1 MRMCCV
7 YLFSTDEL
15 DGSGLTKIAARE
27 PTHGCG
33 RICGMPTV
41 ELNLSGKDHSYEII
55 IEPGAI
61 DTLGERLAR
70 VAPHAKAGAII
81 DANIE
86 PSHGRVALRALK
98 RGGYDVTV
106 GVMPASEKMKSL
118 KTVQELL
125 AVLLDAKLERKSPV
139 VAIGGGIVG
148 DTTGYVAA
156 SYLRGVPFVQVPT
169 TLLSMVDASVGGKV
183 GVNVP
188 QGKNLVGAFHQPVL
202 VVIDPNVLKT
212 LPDRDLRCGL
222 AECVK
227 HGVIRDPDLF
237 SWIEDNLDRILDLD
251 SDALVELVKRNVTI
265 KAEVVMDDEKEQGVR
280 AHLNFGHTF
289 AHAIEASPAVEAK
302 ASKKPRRRFAP
313 PPRFEVPEPP
323 PQAQSY
329 EGPYAHGEAVSLG
342 MVAATSL
349 AVATGRCDSTLLDR
363 LVALLDRIGLPTS
376 SDKLADTELLMDIM
390 QTDKKVKDGQV
401 RLVLPDRLGAVSI
414 VNDTPSEKI
423 AEAWHALRG

>member
-1 MRMCCV
+1 
-7 YLFSTDEL
+7 
-15 DGSGLTKIAARE
+15 
-27 PTHGCG
+27 
-33 RICGMPTV
+33 MPTV
-41 ELNLSGKDHSYEII
+41 ELNIAGKDHGYEIV

-61 DTLGERLAR
+61 DTLGQRLDK
-70 VAPHAKAGAII
+70 VAPHAKAAAII
-81 DANIE
+81 DQKIE
-86 PSHGRVALRALK
+86 TSHGRVALRSLK
-98 RGGYDVTV
+98 RADYDITV

-118 KTVQELL
+118 KTVQDLL

-139 VAIGGGIVG
+139 IAIGGGIVG
-148 DTTGYVAA
+148 DTAGYVAA

-202 VVIDPNVLKT
+202 VVIDTDVLKT

-237 SWIEDNLDRILDLD
+237 AWIEENVDRVLNLE
-251 SDALVELVKRNVTI
+251 SEALVELVQRNVKI
-265 KAEVVMDDEKEQGVR
+265 KAAVVMEDEKEQGVR

-289 AHAIEASPAVEAK
+289 AHAIEASPAVQAAAAVPK
-302 ASKKPRRRFAP
+302 RRRFAAA
-313 PPRFEVPEPP
+313 PRFEVPKPP
-323 PQAQSY
+323 PQAHAY

-349 AVATGRCDSTLLDR
+349 AVATGRCDASLLDR

-376 SDKLADTELLMDIM
+376 SDKIADTELLMGIM

-401 RLVLPDRLGAVSI
+401 RLVLPDRMGAVSI
-414 VNDTPSEKI
+414 VNDTLSEQV
-423 AEAWHALRG
+423 AAAWDAIRV